1 MFVLRDKTRLDSAFV
16 PPSQRNDQI
25 HDSCVMTYLFN
36 KIQQVEPVLADD
48 EYQHNGV
55 FKIVRKHEEGPPS
68 QPPITISFFFC
79 RCVSLQA
86 VLGKM
91 IFGETHAALWWV
103 GISLTLSGLL
113 VLHESTPQIVS
124 QEDGKKDN

>member
-1 MFVLRDKTRLDSAFV
+1 MFVLRDKTRPDSAFV

-68 QPPITISFFFC
+68 QPPITISFFFF
-79 RCVSLQA
+79 SLCFPPVGPRENDFRRDPCGSVVGRDLA
-86 VLGKM
+86 HPLR
-91 IFGETHAALWWV
+91 AA
-103 GISLTLSGLL
+103 GA
-113 VLHESTPQIVS
+113 P
-124 QEDGKKDN
+124 